1 MPLFCLTRRS
11 AVFLPL
17 GLLLPLGLAGCAEP
31 EPPAPIA
38 YMPLRYDMLRPLRL
52 NVASIDIEDHAPP
65 PGPGDVAALSP
76 APPAAALEQ
85 MARDRLFAA
94 GSSGRAVFI
103 IDQASIVQSD
113 PRTLVGSLA
122 VELDI
127 VGSSGARAGYCEA
140 RVSRVQTLGTGPVNM
155 QNVLYTMTA
164 AMLQDMN
171 VEFEFQIRSRLGDWL
186 LQGPATAAPGPVQ
199 ASPLPPPS

>member
-1 MPLFCLTRRS
+1 
-11 AVFLPL
+11 
-17 GLLLPLGLAGCAEP
+17 
-31 EPPAPIA
+31 
-38 YMPLRYDMLRPLRL
+38 
-52 NVASIDIEDHAPP
+52 
-65 PGPGDVAALSP
+65 VAALSP

-103 IDQASIVQSD
+103 IDQASIVQRD
-113 PRTLVGSLA
+113 RRTLVGGLA

-127 VGSSGARAGYCEA
+127 VGSNGARAGYCEA

-186 LQGPATAAPGPVQ
+186 LQGPPTAAPGPVQ
-199 ASPLPPPS
+199 TSPLPPPS